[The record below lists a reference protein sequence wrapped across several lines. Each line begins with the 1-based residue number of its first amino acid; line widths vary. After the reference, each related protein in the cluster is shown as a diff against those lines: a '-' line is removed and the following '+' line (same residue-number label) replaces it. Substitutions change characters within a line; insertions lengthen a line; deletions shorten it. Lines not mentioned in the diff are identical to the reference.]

1 MLRILIVVLVLLVA
15 AMFVLPRGQRGAAP
29 QNATELPQP
38 TPLADV
44 RFVDK
49 SGREAHLSD
58 FKGDF
63 TLLFFGFTNCPDVCP
78 LTLAMLA
85 QVRADIA
92 QRAPRFT
99 PRVLFVSVDPGRD
112 TPERI
117 AAYLNG
123 FDAEFAGVTAPDA
136 DLAPLLMQLGVAVE
150 KQHDHSG
157 GGNYNVVHNSAIY
170 VLDPN
175 AEWIAVST
183 GPHDPKVFASDYL
196 RIRQRHAASGAATT
210 GGIFWTISLSPETGT
225 FVTQMPSRAART
237 CGVPHRKTQIDRATH
252 GIQARRTASMATG
265 AADAAAGL
273 AASAGASFG
282 IVVMGLA
289 GFQILRKAA
298 RLAMDVMAA
307 MMSTSQGVE

>member
-136 DLAPLLMQLGVAVE
+136 ALAPLLMQLGVAVE

-196 RIRQRHAASGAATT
+196 RLRQRHGASGAR
-210 GGIFWTISLSPETGT
+210 
-225 FVTQMPSRAART
+225 PS
-237 CGVPHRKTQIDRATH
+237 
-252 GIQARRTASMATG
+252 G
-265 AADAAAGL
+265 A
-273 AASAGASFG
+273 
-282 IVVMGLA
+282 
-289 GFQILRKAA
+289 
-298 RLAMDVMAA
+298 
-307 MMSTSQGVE
+307 

>member
-78 LTLAMLA
+78 LTLSMLA

-112 TPERI
+112 PPERF

-123 FDAEFAGVTAPDA
+123 FDAECAGVTAPDTE
-136 DLAPLLMQLGVAVE
+136 LAPLLAQLGVAVE
-150 KQHDHSG
+150 KQHDPDG

-196 RIRQRHAASGAATT
+196 RIRQRHAGSGAR
-210 GGIFWTISLSPETGT
+210 P
-225 FVTQMPSRAART
+225 P
-237 CGVPHRKTQIDRATH
+237 
-252 GIQARRTASMATG
+252 G
-265 AADAAAGL
+265 A
-273 AASAGASFG
+273 
-282 IVVMGLA
+282 
-289 GFQILRKAA
+289 
-298 RLAMDVMAA
+298 
-307 MMSTSQGVE
+307 

>member
-78 LTLAMLA
+78 LTLSMLA

-136 DLAPLLMQLGVAVE
+136 ELAPLLMQLGVAVE

-196 RIRQRHAASGAATT
+196 RLRQRHGASGAATT
-210 GGIFWTISLSPETGT
+210 ARDGGS
-225 FVTQMPSRAART
+225 AANAGSNLR
-237 CGVPHRKTQIDRATH
+237 PP
-252 GIQARRTASMATG
+252 G
-265 AADAAAGL
+265 A
-273 AASAGASFG
+273 
-282 IVVMGLA
+282 
-289 GFQILRKAA
+289 
-298 RLAMDVMAA
+298 
-307 MMSTSQGVE
+307 